1 MTRDITTHILIVDD
15 DRKSLLAM
23 DALLSGPGRTIVKA
37 ESGRQALRYVLEQD
51 FAVILL
57 DVRMPILD
65 GFETADLIRQRE
77 RSKYTPIIFL
87 SAVDTMDADVFRGLA
102 CGAVDYLFKPVVPE
116 ILRTKV
122 DVFVELHRLNER
134 LKQRAVHQSEERFRL
149 LVESTKDYAI
159 VMLDP
164 EGRVASWNA
173 GAEEITGY
181 DASEILMRSH
191 ACFYTDDDRAS
202 GCPDR
207 ALDAATAVGRHEDEG
222 WRVRKDGT
230 PFWANVVITAL
241 KDEAHRV
248 TGFAN
253 VMRDLTERKRADE
266 QLRRFAA
273 ELEARVEERTE
284 ELVKSQHR
292 LRTLAS
298 ELCLAEQRER
308 KRLSIEL
315 HDYLAQLLVLARIK
329 LSQVLPKLAESPV
342 LPALREADQALE
354 TSLSYTRSLVAE
366 LTPPVL
372 HEFGLIMAVRWL
384 ADQMQRH
391 GLHVQV
397 ELGTEDL
404 TLPEDEAGLLYQSL
418 RELLINVVKHAES
431 PRATVI
437 VHADRSGE
445 LQITVKDEGRGF
457 DPASLNEE
465 GSFNRFG
472 LFSIRER
479 LELKGGR
486 VHVVSA
492 PGQGSAVSLVL
503 PLSEP
508 GSSTFDVLGSHPDP
522 RLVNVGLRPSS
533 AVELRTSNHE
543 PRTASS
549 ALRVLVVDDHAMMRQ
564 GLCGILQAY
573 GDLVVVGEAGNGEA
587 ALTEAATLR
596 PDVVVMDVNMP
607 VMDGIEATKRITG
620 QWPAVTVIGLSVHTS
635 KQVEEAMR
643 EAGAA
648 AFVSKESAGEQ
659 LYATIVT
666 AVRRNSETRTA
677 RTAHEPA

>member
-1 MTRDITTHILIVDD
+1 MTTDLNAHILIVDD

-37 ESGRQALRYVLEQD
+37 ESGRHALRYVLEQD

-65 GFETADLIRQRE
+65 GFETAELIRQRE

-87 SAVDTMDADVFRGLA
+87 SAVDTMDTDVFRGLA

-134 LKQRAVHQSEERFRL
+134 VKQRVVHQSEERFRL
-149 LVESTKDYAI
+149 LVDSTKDYAI

-164 EGRVASWNA
+164 DGRVTSWNA

-181 DASEILMRSH
+181 GASEILMRSH
-191 ACFYTDDDRAS
+191 ACFYPEEDRAA
-202 GCPDR
+202 GRPER
-207 ALDAATAVGRHEDEG
+207 ALDAAAASGRHEDEG
-222 WRVRKDGT
+222 WRARKDGT
-230 PFWANVVITAL
+230 PFWANTIITAL
-241 KDEAHRV
+241 KDEEGRV
-248 TGFAN
+248 TGFAH

-273 ELEARVEERTE
+273 ELEARVEERTQ

-292 LRTLAS
+292 LRALAS

-329 LSQVLPKLAESPV
+329 LSQALPKLGESPV
-342 LPALREADQALE
+342 SPALREADQALE
-354 TSLSYTRSLVAE
+354 TSLAYTRSLVAE

-397 ELGTEDL
+397 DVRTEDL
-404 TLPEDEAGLLYQSL
+404 SVPEDEAGLLYQAL

-431 PRATVI
+431 PRAAVTI
-437 VHADRSGE
+437 ETDGAGE
-445 LQITVKDEGRGF
+445 LRIAVRDEGRGF

-465 GSFNRFG
+465 RAFNRFG

-492 PGQGSAVSLVL
+492 PGMGSEVSLLL
-503 PLSEP
+503 PLNRSR
-508 GSSTFDVLGSHPDP
+508 SSTFEVLGSTPEP
-522 RLVNVGLRPSS
+522 ATVTVGLTSS
-533 AVELRTSNHE
+533 PGADLRAVGREHRSG
-543 PRTASS
+543 SS

-587 ALTEAATLR
+587 AVAESASLR

-607 VMDGIEATKRITG
+607 VMDGIEATRRITG

-643 EAGAA
+643 DAGAA

-659 LYATIVT
+659 LYATILKAT
-666 AVRRNSETRTA
+666 RRSADVRESRTA
-677 RTAHEPA
+677 REPA